1 MRWMQSIRIEDRK
14 LLSMNKRIMH
24 RVIGDVINN
33 KWQSE
38 DKMNAFANAKAFKD
52 TVLIVNPKSAGGST
66 GNNWN
71 RIYNILER
79 VFGKNSA
86 KVVFTKKP
94 GDGTILT
101 RRFLSMGFKN
111 IIAIGGD
118 GTINE
123 VANGFFFYPE
133 HPLNRMRNTIDNN
146 GNKNNNTMFFD
157 SSSNPLKP
165 INPSAVMTFLPCGT
179 RNVLT
184 KSLGLPD
191 YSIVMHC
198 SQALLDKPTR
208 TNRIDVIRATVTD
221 LNDHS
226 KSVTRLFLNAA
237 EIGFGSKIIDRSK
250 KIRDKINSR
259 IISTTS
265 SIVGTL
271 PFYESNLCE
280 ISVDNGREDIITK
293 MTMLV
298 VANGKY
304 LAGGFKAA
312 PHAHMSD
319 GLLDL
324 VVLKDSASFKML
336 DDLVHI
342 KNGNYINDN
351 NILYMQA
358 KTVSVNS
365 KEGWKDVTVTVDGE
379 PIGILPAVFE
389 LYQKSL
395 CIRI

>member
-1 MRWMQSIRIEDRK
+1 
-14 LLSMNKRIMH
+14 MNKRVTH

-38 DKMNAFANAKAFKD
+38 DKRNAFANAKALKD

-101 RRFLSMGFKN
+101 RRFLSMGVKN
-111 IIAIGGD
+111 IVAIGGD

-123 VANGFFFYPE
+123 VANGFFSYPE
-133 HPLNRMRNTIDNN
+133 HPLSRMHNTIESK
-146 GNKNNNTMFFD
+146 GNKNNNTMFFY

-191 YSIVMHC
+191 GVMHC
-198 SQALLDKPTR
+198 SQVLLDKPIR
-208 TNRIDVIRATVTD
+208 TKRIDVIRATVTD
-221 LNDHS
+221 FNDHS

-237 EIGFGSKIIDRSK
+237 EIGIGAKIIDRSK

-304 LAGGFKAA
+304 LGGGFKAA

-351 NILYMQA
+351 DILYMQA
-358 KTVSVNS
+358 KTVSVNL

-379 PIGILPAVFE
+379 PIGVLPAVFE

-395 CIRI
+395 CMRI

>member
-1 MRWMQSIRIEDRK
+1 
-14 LLSMNKRIMH
+14 MNKRIMH
-24 RVIGDVINN
+24 RVTGDVNNN
-33 KWQSE
+33 KWQS
-38 DKMNAFANAKAFKD
+38 DNKNAFANAEAFKD

-71 RIYNILER
+71 RIQNILEK
-79 VFGKNSA
+79 VFGKNFA

-101 RRFLSMGFKN
+101 RRFLSKGFKN
-111 IIAIGGD
+111 IITIGGD

-133 HPLNRMRNTIDNN
+133 HPLSRMHNTTDSI
-146 GNKNNNTMFFD
+146 GNKNNNNTIFLD
-157 SSSNPLKP
+157 SPSNRLKP
-165 INPSAVMTFLPCGT
+165 INPAAVMTFLPCGT

-191 YSIVMHC
+191 GVMHC
-198 SQALLDKPTR
+198 SQALLDKPIR
-208 TNRIDVIRATVTD
+208 TKRIDVISATVTD
-221 LNDHS
+221 FNDHS
-226 KSVTRLFLNAA
+226 KTVTRLFLNAA
-237 EIGFGSKIIDRSK
+237 EIGVGAKIIDRSK

-265 SIVGTL
+265 SIVCTL

-298 VANGKY
+298 VANGEY
-304 LAGGFKAA
+304 LGGGFKAA
-312 PHAHMSD
+312 PHARISD
-319 GLLDL
+319 GRLDL
-324 VVLKDSASFKML
+324 VVLKDSGSLKIL

-342 KNGNYINDN
+342 KGGNYINDN
-351 NILYMQA
+351 DILYMQA
-358 KTVSVNS
+358 KGVSVTS
-365 KEGWKDVTVTVDGE
+365 KEGRKDVTVTVDGE
-379 PIGILPAVFE
+379 PIGILPAVFKI
-389 LYQKSL
+389 YQKSL
-395 CIRI
+395 CIRIQNGTD